1 MEVRVVEPD
10 PRWPELF
17 SVEAERIKKILGSD
31 LVAIH
36 HIGSIAVE
44 N

>member
-17 SVEAERIKKILGSD
+17 SVEAERVKKILGQ
-31 LVAIH
+31 
-36 HIGSIAVE
+36 
-44 N
+44 NW